1 MSQYQKIGFVVLSVY
16 AYVALLAGLK
26 AFVVLTLSI
35 LYSQFVSH
43 LVISTEIR
51 IIEGLC
57 EIALGLLILA
67 VRKPVALFIGERL
80 DSLSTPMDKN
90 SGI

>member
-1 MSQYQKIGFVVLSVY
+1 MSQYQKIGLVVLSVY
-16 AYVALLAGLK
+16 AYVAMLAGLK
-26 AFVVLTLSI
+26 AFVVLTLSV

-51 IIEGLC
+51 VIEGSC

-67 VRKPVALFIGERL
+67 IRKPMALVIGERL
-80 DSLSTPMDKN
+80 DS
-90 SGI
+90 

>member
-1 MSQYQKIGFVVLSVY
+1 VSQYQKIGLVVLSVY
-16 AYVALLAGLK
+16 AYVAMLAGLK
-26 AFVVLTLSI
+26 AFVVLTLSV

-51 IIEGLC
+51 VIEGSC

-67 VRKPVALFIGERL
+67 IRKPVALVIGERL
-80 DSLSTPMDKN
+80 DS
-90 SGI
+90 

>member
-1 MSQYQKIGFVVLSVY
+1 VSQYQKIGLVVLSVY
-16 AYVALLAGLK
+16 AYVAMLAGLK
-26 AFVVLTLSI
+26 AFVVLTLSV

-51 IIEGLC
+51 VIEGSC

-67 VRKPVALFIGERL
+67 IRKPMALVIGERL
-80 DSLSTPMDKN
+80 DS
-90 SGI
+90 

>member
-1 MSQYQKIGFVVLSVY
+1 MSQYQKIGFVVLSVS
-16 AYVALLAGLK
+16 AYVAMFAGLK

-35 LYSQFVSH
+35 LYSQFVFH

-51 IIEGLC
+51 VIEGSC

-67 VRKPVALFIGERL
+67 IRKPVALVIGERL
-80 DSLSTPMDKN
+80 DSLEYTDE
-90 SGI
+90 